1 MNPEIEARF
10 AALRA
15 AGMGPGAQH
24 AYNTNP
30 PQVSKSYL
38 DGAVGTAQHA
48 YNTNPPPM
56 DRSPLQQPLGSSPQL
71 YNNAEQPPMERS
83 PLQQQLAQQ
92 QQFARQQALEQAN
105 QQRQLQDP
113 QYART
118 QTPEFQAYVAQ
129 QKDLDQQM
137 GDYQKQSPIY
147 QQQKDLAGKMNSYMN
162 PGQTDTSLAQSMV
175 MPTNAQNQNFMFNK
189 ETLTRAAADPTVAA
203 ETPPASMGG
212 KGGYANPRFA
222 VMPQQTQRQPDIPRG
237 LGGLGGKGVGYDPE
251 GGMMSGRP
259 PISNYE
265 RGFTNNYPRAG
276 GGGPSNGSGGDLGFG
291 GGGGGGGQKKLTLGE
306 VGLTFDPSGGGGAG
320 GSMEA
325 YAEGGDIPAAPQG
338 LAALGRGN
346 DTQLVHMTPR
356 EVGAMQNLAMSQGG
370 SLTINPHTGLPE
382 AGFLDSMLPTILG
395 IGANFLFPGSGA
407 LIGAGIGALQTART
421 GDLGKGI
428 MAGLGAYGGAGIG
441 EGLASMGGNA
451 ALQTGAQNITHAPGF
466 SPTDILNKYA
476 PSDMSMASSAPVP
489 NAPIFGSQQLGNAAA
504 GAKQL
509 GTTQGWSDLA
519 NKVGG
524 KTLMSAAAAPVMD
537 ALQPPPVE
545 LAPSPMGQA
554 KKYSYDP
561 KTQQYVLLAGG
572 GAITHMAEGSYVPDS
587 KRVNTNI
594 YDAKKEKERIAK
606 LQQIIAALSG
616 LPNSASLNAL
626 EAPVTQLAHG
636 GIASLQEYAA
646 GGKLLQGPGDGM
658 SDSIPAVI
666 KGARP
671 QRAAL
676 AQGEFV
682 VPADV
687 VSHLGNGS
695 TDAGAKRLYAMMD
708 KVRHARTGN
717 KKQGKQINPNRFLP
731 T

>member
-1 MNPEIEARF
+1 
-10 AALRA
+10 
-15 AGMGPGAQH
+15 MGIGAPV
-24 AYNTNP
+24 N
-30 PQVSKSYL
+30 S
-38 DGAVGTAQHA
+38 
-48 YNTNPPPM
+48 M
-56 DRSPLQQPLGSSPQL
+56 
-71 YNNAEQPPMERS
+71 
-83 PLQQQLAQQ
+83 QQQLAQ
-92 QQFARQQALEQAN
+92 QQALEQAN

-113 QYART
+113 RYART

-129 QKDLDQQM
+129 QKDL
-137 GDYQKQSPIY
+137 
-147 QQQKDLAGKMNSYMN
+147 AGKMNSYMN
-162 PGQTDTSLAQSMV
+162 PEQTDTSLAQSMV
-175 MPTNAQNQNFMFNK
+175 MPPNAQNQNFMSS
-189 ETLTRAAADPTVAA
+189 LMQRMQAADSARRLSNLGANQSPGYGDVRTAEMSQVAA
-203 ETPPASMGG
+203 EYPSNPPASIGG
-212 KGGYANPRFA
+212 KGGGAGPQPA
-222 VMPQQTQRQPDIPRG
+222 VPPQQAQRQPDMPS
-237 LGGLGGKGVGYDPE
+237 GLGGKGGAAIPPQQMPSGYDQGFPAYQ
-251 GGMMSGRP
+251 GPSSGVRS
-259 PISNYE
+259 IGN
-265 RGFTNNYPRAG
+265 G
-276 GGGPSNGSGGDLGFG
+276 GGGGGLGF
-291 GGGGGGGQKKLTLGE
+291 GGGGGGQKKLTLGE
-306 VGLTFDPSGGGGAG
+306 VGLTFDPSGGGGGGAG

-325 YAEGGDIPAAPQG
+325 YAEGGDIPTAPQG

-395 IGANFLFPGSGA
+395 IGANFLLPGIGA
-407 LIGAGIGALQTART
+407 LGVGAGIGALQAART

-441 EGLASMGGNA
+441 EGLASMGA
-451 ALQTGAQNITHAPGF
+451 AAPVTATPATPVAESFAGQNI
-466 SPTDILNKYA
+466 
-476 PSDMSMASSAPVP
+476 SAYGSTPVP
-489 NAPIFGSQQLGNAAA
+489 NAPILGSQQLGNAAA

-509 GTTQGWSDLA
+509 GATQGWSDLA
-519 NKVGG
+519 NKVGT

-545 LAPSPMGQA
+545 FAPPSPMGQA

-572 GAITHMAEGSYVPDS
+572 GEITHMAEGSYVPDS

-594 YDAKKEKERIAK
+594 YDARKEKERIAK

-616 LPNSASLNAL
+616 PPNSASLSAL

-636 GIASLQEYAA
+636 GIASLPEYAA

-666 KGARP
+666 KGPRP

-682 VPADV
+682 IPADV

-717 KKQGKQINPNRFLP
+717 KKQGKQINPDRFLP

>member
-1 MNPEIEARF
+1 MGIGAPVNLMQQQLARQQALS
-10 AALRA
+10 AANEQR
-15 AGMGPGAQH
+15 Q
-24 AYNTNP
+24 
-30 PQVSKSYL
+30 PQ
-38 DGAVGTAQHA
+38 
-48 YNTNPPPM
+48 
-56 DRSPLQQPLGSSPQL
+56 DRSPLQQPQGSSPQRYDNTFENL
-71 YNNAEQPPMERS
+71 PQKEQEITKPSLTTLPP
-83 PLQQQLAQQ
+83 QIGQ
-92 QQFARQQALEQAN
+92 QQFGS
-105 QQRQLQDP
+105 
-113 QYART
+113 
-118 QTPEFQAYVAQ
+118 F
-129 QKDLDQQM
+129 
-137 GDYQKQSPIY
+137 G
-147 QQQKDLAGKMNSYMN
+147 AGAGS
-162 PGQTDTSLAQSMV
+162 
-175 MPTNAQNQNFMFNK
+175 
-189 ETLTRAAADPTVAA
+189 
-203 ETPPASMGG
+203 
-212 KGGYANPRFA
+212 
-222 VMPQQTQRQPDIPRG
+222 
-237 LGGLGGKGVGYDPE
+237 GLGGKGGASMPPQQMPSGYDQ
-251 GGMMSGRP
+251 
-259 PISNYE
+259 
-265 RGFTNNYPRAG
+265 GFPAYQ
-276 GGGPSNGSGGDLGFG
+276 GPSNGSGGNLGFG
-291 GGGGGGGQKKLTLGE
+291 GGSGGGGGGQKKLTLGE
-306 VGLTFDPSGGGGAG
+306 VGLTFDPSGGGGGGAG

-395 IGANFLFPGSGA
+395 IGANFLLPGSGA

-441 EGLASMGGNA
+441 EGLASMGA
-451 ALQTGAQNITHAPGF
+451 AAPVTAAPATPVAESFAGQNI
-466 SPTDILNKYA
+466 
-476 PSDMSMASSAPVP
+476 SAYGNTPVP
-489 NAPIFGSQQLGNAAA
+489 NAPILGSQQLGNAAA

-509 GTTQGWSDLA
+509 GATQGWSDLA
-519 NKVGG
+519 NKVGT

-545 LAPSPMGQA
+545 FAPPSPMGQA

-561 KTQQYVLLAGG
+561 KTQQYVLLARGG
-572 GAITHMAEGSYVPDS
+572 EITHMAEGSYVPDS

-594 YDAKKEKERIAK
+594 YDARKEKERIAK

-616 LPNSASLNAL
+616 PPNSASLNAL

-717 KKQGKQINPNRFLP
+717 KKQGKQINPDRFLP

>member
-1 MNPEIEARF
+1 
-10 AALRA
+10 
-15 AGMGPGAQH
+15 
-24 AYNTNP
+24 
-30 PQVSKSYL
+30 
-38 DGAVGTAQHA
+38 
-48 YNTNPPPM
+48 
-56 DRSPLQQPLGSSPQL
+56 
-71 YNNAEQPPMERS
+71 
-83 PLQQQLAQQ
+83 
-92 QQFARQQALEQAN
+92 
-105 QQRQLQDP
+105 
-113 QYART
+113 
-118 QTPEFQAYVAQ
+118 
-129 QKDLDQQM
+129 
-137 GDYQKQSPIY
+137 
-147 QQQKDLAGKMNSYMN
+147 
-162 PGQTDTSLAQSMV
+162 
-175 MPTNAQNQNFMFNK
+175 
-189 ETLTRAAADPTVAA
+189 
-203 ETPPASMGG
+203 
-212 KGGYANPRFA
+212 
-222 VMPQQTQRQPDIPRG
+222 
-237 LGGLGGKGVGYDPE
+237 
-251 GGMMSGRP
+251 
-259 PISNYE
+259 
-265 RGFTNNYPRAG
+265 
-276 GGGPSNGSGGDLGFG
+276 
-291 GGGGGGGQKKLTLGE
+291 
-306 VGLTFDPSGGGGAG
+306 
-320 GSMEA
+320 
-325 YAEGGDIPAAPQG
+325 
-338 LAALGRGN
+338 
-346 DTQLVHMTPR
+346 MTPR

-395 IGANFLFPGSGA
+395 IGANFLLPGIGA
-407 LIGAGIGALQTART
+407 LGVGAGIGALQAART

-441 EGLASMGGNA
+441 EGLASMGENA
-451 ALQTGAQNITHAPGF
+451 ALQSQALQTGAQNVTQAPGF
-466 SPTDILNKYA
+466 SPTDALNKYA
-476 PSDMSMASSAPVP
+476 PSATGAASSAGAAVGGAAPSAASSFTA
-489 NAPIFGSQQLGNAAA
+489 NAPQTMAEKMAS
-504 GAKQL
+504 GAQQL

-519 NKVGG
+519 NQVGT

-545 LAPSPMGQA
+545 LAPPPMGQA

-572 GAITHMAEGSYVPDS
+572 GEITHMAEGSYVPDS

-594 YDAKKEKERIAK
+594 YDARKEKERIAK
-606 LQQIIAALSG
+606 LQQIIAALSDP
-616 LPNSASLNAL
+616 PNSASLNAL

-666 KGARP
+666 QGAKP

-717 KKQGKQINPNRFLP
+717 KKQGKQINPDRFLP

>member
-1 MNPEIEARF
+1 M
-10 AALRA
+10 
-15 AGMGPGAQH
+15 
-24 AYNTNP
+24 
-30 PQVSKSYL
+30 
-38 DGAVGTAQHA
+38 
-48 YNTNPPPM
+48 
-56 DRSPLQQPLGSSPQL
+56 SPSF
-71 YNNAEQPPMERS
+71 
-83 PLQQQLAQQ
+83 QQQLVQE
-92 QQFARQQALEQAN
+92 RALEQAN
-105 QQRQLQDP
+105 QLRRQQDP

-118 QTPEFQAYVAQ
+118 QTPEFQAMETLFNTQ

-147 QQQKDLAGKMNSYMN
+147 QQQKDLAGKMSSYMN
-162 PGQTDTSLAQSMV
+162 PGQADPSLAQSMV
-175 MPTNAQNQNFMFNK
+175 MPQRPQQNFMPDI

-222 VMPQQTQRQPDIPRG
+222 VMPQQTQRQPDTPS
-237 LGGLGGKGVGYDPE
+237 GLGGKGGASMPPQQMPSGYDQ
-251 GGMMSGRP
+251 
-259 PISNYE
+259 
-265 RGFTNNYPRAG
+265 GFPAYQ
-276 GGGPSNGSGGDLGFG
+276 GPSNGSGGDLGFGGGG

-325 YAEGGDIPAAPQG
+325 YAEGGNVPAAPQG

-395 IGANFLFPGSGA
+395 IGANFLLPGIGA
-407 LIGAGIGALQTART
+407 LGIGAGIGALQAART
-421 GDLGKGI
+421 GDIGKGI
-428 MAGLGAYGGAGIG
+428 MAGLGAYGGAGLGSGLIA
-441 EGLASMGGNA
+441 EGAGAINNA
-451 ALQTGAQNITHAPGF
+451 GIQALQAPEQF
-466 SPTDILNKYA
+466 AN
-476 PSDMSMASSAPVP
+476 SMATNMGPFDVP
-489 NAPIFGSQQLGNAAA
+489 LDTLTQTGQQTAELTQQAMPAANQAFGQQAANIQAQTAKMSNLDKLVKGVQTVDPGTFA
-504 GAKQL
+504 GEYTKQI
-509 GTTQGWSDLA
+509 GA
-519 NKVGG
+519 
-524 KTLMSAAAAPVMD
+524 AAAAPVMD

-572 GAITHMAEGSYVPDS
+572 GEITHMAEGSYVPDS

-594 YDAKKEKERIAK
+594 YDARKEKERIAK

-616 LPNSASLNAL
+616 PPNSASLNAL

-717 KKQGKQINPNRFLP
+717 KKQGRQINPDRFLP
-731 T
+731 A

>member
-1 MNPEIEARF
+1 MSQNLYDASGNIIGQRLPSGPT
-10 AALRA
+10 L
-15 AGMGPGAQH
+15 GMPQIAQRQFDDL
-24 AYNTNP
+24 
-30 PQVSKSYL
+30 PQVDK
-38 DGAVGTAQHA
+38 DVTKPI
-48 YNTNPPPM
+48 T
-56 DRSPLQQPLGSSPQL
+56 PLGM
-71 YNNAEQPPMERS
+71 PM
-83 PLQQQLAQQ
+83 
-92 QQFARQQALEQAN
+92 LEQ
-105 QQRQLQDP
+105 R
-113 QYART
+113 RS
-118 QTPEFQAYVAQ
+118 F
-129 QKDLDQQM
+129 M
-137 GDYQKQSPIY
+137 
-147 QQQKDLAGKMNSYMN
+147 
-162 PGQTDTSLAQSMV
+162 PGIENMT
-175 MPTNAQNQNFMFNK
+175 K
-189 ETLTRAAADPTVAA
+189 AAVEPTVAA
-203 ETPPASMGG
+203 ETPPASIGG
-212 KGGYANPRFA
+212 KGGGVPAPAPIGGKGGPVSKQPFQ
-222 VMPQQTQRQPDIPRG
+222 PQPFPSDNQRQPDTPRG
-237 LGGLGGKGVGYDPE
+237 LGGKGAGYDPE
-251 GGMMSGRP
+251 GGMMDGRP
-259 PISNYE
+259 SISNYE
-265 RGFTNNYPRAG
+265 EGFTNNYPGAG
-276 GGGPSNGSGGDLGFG
+276 GGSPSNGSGGDLGF
-291 GGGGGGGQKKLTLGE
+291 GGGGGGQKKLTLGE
-306 VGLTFDPSGGGGAG
+306 VGLTFDPSGGGGGGG
-320 GSMEA
+320 GSMQA
-325 YAEGGDIPAAPQG
+325 YAEGGNVSAAPQG

-395 IGANFLFPGSGA
+395 IGANFLLPGIGA
-407 LIGAGIGALQTART
+407 LGVGAGIGALQAART

-441 EGLASMGGNA
+441 EGLASMGASATNNAATTGLNAAADSAGSMGNA
-451 ALQTGAQNITHAPGF
+451 AYQNALTNNTPMLDRVADVGVSPQQFAQQEAETAANAFLPPAP
-466 SPTDILNKYA
+466 PT
-476 PSDMSMASSAPVP
+476 P

-519 NKVGG
+519 NKVGT

-545 LAPSPMGQA
+545 FAPPSPMGQA
-554 KKYSYDP
+554 KKYTYDP

-572 GAITHMAEGSYVPDS
+572 GEITHMAEGSYIPDS

-594 YDAKKEKERIAK
+594 YDARKEKERIAK

-616 LPNSASLNAL
+616 PPNSASLNAL

-717 KKQGKQINPNRFLP
+717 KKQGKQINPDRFLP